1 MTITDAP
8 TETRPARRRVVV
20 TVLLWLL
27 VIPAAVWFLGRAFGL
42 ERGILVMLVA
52 FTPYVAAWSW
62 IPVLLALIGRRWA
75 AAAVAALVAFGLAVC
90 VLPRALPNLDT
101 GPSAGVEL
109 RVMTAN
115 LLFSGADPAEIV
127 RLVRENDIAV
137 LAVQEFTPNG
147 ESALAAAGLGDLLPY
162 AQLAPEYGAS
172 GSGLYSRHPLTDP
185 ASRRNDGGFQQAYG
199 TIQPPGAGPV
209 FVESAH
215 PLAPAHPTML
225 SGWSA
230 DLREQP
236 SADPDAAPK
245 ILLGDFNA
253 TLDHRLLR
261 DLIATGYRDA
271 ADTAGQGL
279 IGTWGPYDGDPIP
292 PVTIDHVLVDER
304 IGVRDVSVHG
314 VNRSDHRAL
323 IASLTIPAAS

>member
-8 TETRPARRRVVV
+8 SETRPSRRRVAG

-27 VIPAAVWFLGRAFGL
+27 LAPGAVWFLGRAFGL

-62 IPVLLALIGRRWA
+62 IPVLAALAARRWA
-75 AAAVAALVAFGLAVC
+75 AAAVAGLVAFGLAVC
-90 VLPRALPNLDT
+90 VLPRALPNIDK
-101 GPSAGVEL
+101 GPSTGVEL

-115 LLFSGADPAEIV
+115 MLFGGADPAEIV

-137 LAVQEFTPNG
+137 LAVQEFTASG
-147 ESALAAAGLGDLLPY
+147 ESALAAAGLGELLPHHRS
-162 AQLAPEYGAS
+162 AAESGAS
-172 GSGLYSRHPLTDP
+172 GSGLYSRFPLTDP
-185 ASRRNDGGFQQAYG
+185 GSRRNDGGFLQAYG

-209 FVESAH
+209 VVESAH
-215 PLAPAHPTML
+215 PLAPAHPSML
-225 SGWSA
+225 DGWSA

-236 SADPDAAPK
+236 RADPDGPPR

-253 TLDHRLLR
+253 TLDHKKFR

-271 ADTAGQGL
+271 ADAVGQGL
-279 IGTWGPYDGDPIP
+279 VGTWGPYDGDPIP
-292 PVTIDHVLVDER
+292 PVTIDHVLVDKR
-304 IGVRDVSVHG
+304 IGVRELAVHDVR
-314 VNRSDHRAL
+314 RSDHRAV
-323 IASLTIPAAS
+323 IATLTVPAS